1 MEISLSRHAGFCEGV
16 GRAYEMIEKI
26 SKDPDIKKPV
36 FVIGSLVHNDD
47 VVRKISK
54 MGIKK
59 IKIGK
64 SLEKSI
70 GSLRG
75 KAGTLVVT
83 AHGMGP
89 EIYELC
95 KKNKIDLVDTTCPKV
110 IKVQRLAKAY
120 SQKAKVVIVGDKD
133 HKEVRGIFE
142 WSGKKA
148 FIVENEKDLADFRAE
163 KNETVYVLSQTTQN
177 ADKVKEIY
185 KILKKK
191 YSKTKLADTICMS
204 TNLRQEEVRKMAKK
218 NDAMIII
225 GSPESANSN
234 RLFEI
239 SKKFNKKSYFIEKA
253 KDIKK
258 SWLKDC
264 KKIGVSAGASTPE
277 WVIEGVIKFLK
288 L

>member
-1 MEISLSRHAGFCEGV
+1 MRIFLSRHAGFCEGV
-16 GRAYEMIEKI
+16 KRAYKIIEEISRNPKI
-26 SKDPDIKKPV
+26 KRPI
-36 FVIGSLVHNDD
+36 FIIGSLAHNED
-47 VVRKISK
+47 VVRRIEK

-59 IKIGK
+59 IEQK
-64 SLEKSI
+64 
-70 GSLRG
+70 GSLRKFVKSLNG

-95 KKNKIDLVDTTCPKV
+95 KKNGIDLVDTTCPKV
-110 IKVQRLAKAY
+110 IKVQRLAKTY

-142 WSGKKA
+142 WSEKKA
-148 FIVENEKDLADFRAE
+148 FIAESEKDLADFKAE

-185 KILKKK
+185 KKLKKK
-191 YSKTKLADTICMS
+191 YPKTKLTDTICAS

-239 SKKFNKKSYFIEKA
+239 SKKVNKRSYFIEKA
-253 KDIKK
+253 KDIKEI
-258 SWLKDC
+258 WLKDC

-277 WVIEGVIKFLK
+277 WVIEEVLKFLK